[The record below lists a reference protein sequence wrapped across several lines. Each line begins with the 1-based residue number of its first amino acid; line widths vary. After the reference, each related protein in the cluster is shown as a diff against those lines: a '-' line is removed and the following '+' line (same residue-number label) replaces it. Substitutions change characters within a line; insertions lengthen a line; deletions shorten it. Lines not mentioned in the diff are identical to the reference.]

1 MASQKFIIDFDSTF
15 VSVESLDLL
24 ATISLDGRADKA
36 QKVQKISEITDLG
49 MNGDISFADS
59 LKDRLAI
66 LEANQ
71 THIDALIKLLKSD
84 ISSSFK
90 RNKSFIQ
97 KNAEAIY
104 IISSGF
110 KEFIAPVVADYG
122 ISEDRVLANTFEFD
136 ADGNITG
143 ADQNNPLSQ
152 DGGKIKVVEKLGLEG
167 EIIVIGDGYTDFEIK
182 KAGLATDFFAFTEN
196 VKREKVIKEADHIAP
211 SLDEILFVKGIQGA
225 TSYPKSRIKILLL
238 ENVHPD
244 AAKMLK
250 AEGFSVETVKGALD
264 EEELIE
270 KIKDVHVVGIRSKTN
285 VTAKV
290 LESANKL
297 MVVAAF
303 CIGTNQIDL
312 KACTEKGVAVF
323 NAPYSNTRSVV
334 ELAIGEIILLMRNI
348 PDKNRDMHNGKWD
361 KSAKNS
367 FEVRHKSLGIIGYGS
382 IGSQLSIVAEAL
394 GMKVY
399 FYDVVDKLALGNA
412 TKLTSMEELLST
424 VDIVT
429 LHVDGRA
436 SNANIF
442 GEEQFKLMKDGS
454 IFLNLAR
461 GPVVDI
467 KALKKY
473 IESGKIVGAG
483 VDVFP
488 EEPKTNSEPFE
499 SELKNLPNLILTP
512 HIGGSTAEAQQH
524 IGNYVPE
531 KIAAYIN
538 KGNTYGSVNFPNIQ
552 LPELHNAHRLLHI
565 HKNQS
570 GILAQINSILVK
582 YDCNIEGQYLK
593 TNEDIGY
600 VIMDINKGY
609 SKEVIRELKQIDGT
623 IKVRMLY

>member
-36 QKVQKISEITDLG
+36 QKVKKISEITDLG

-71 THIDALIKLLKSD
+71 SHIESLIQLLKTD
-84 ISSSFK
+84 ISASFK

-97 KNAEAIY
+97 KNADSIY

-122 ISEDRVLANTFEFD
+122 ISEDRILANTFVFD
-136 ADGNITG
+136 AEGNITG

-182 KAGLATDFFAFTEN
+182 KAGLATEFFAFTEN
-196 VKREKVIKEADHIAP
+196 VKREKVVKEADHIAP
-211 SLDEILFVKGIQGA
+211 SLDEILFVKKIQGA
-225 TSYPKSRIKILLL
+225 TSYPKSRIKVLLL
-238 ENVHPD
+238 ENVHSD

-264 EEELIE
+264 EDELIE

-290 LESANKL
+290 IEKANKL

-412 TKLTSMEELLST
+412 TKLTSMEELLRT
-424 VDIVT
+424 ADIIS

-436 SNANIF
+436 SNSNIF

-488 EEPKTNSEPFE
+488 EEPKTNSEPFT
-499 SELKNLPNLILTP
+499 SELRNLPNLILTP

-593 TNEDIGY
+593 TNEEIGY

-609 SKEVIRELKQIDGT
+609 SKEVITELKQIDGT